1 MGYYYSWALMG
12 YYYSWALMGY
22 YSWALVSDSLF
33 WLENE
38 V

>member
-22 YSWALVSDSLF
+22 YSWALVSNSLF

>member
-12 YYYSWALMGY
+12 YYYSWGLMGY